1 MNDLVYSL
9 NGGLVTDQNKISTI
23 SKVDINSIQKLIRN
37 YKQDLECFGELGF
50 ELQKIAKTNKKIYFL
65 NEQQATLLLTYMKN
79 SESVRNAKKVLVF
92 AFYQMKEKLR
102 SLEQEQEKARFKSL
116 SDENQRLNSLNHHQK
131 IGYKSQLK
139 QQKEKYENKIKAL
152 KYDLENKKELSFK
165 RKLSQ
170 KELLEL
176 RKILAKDYN
185 IVCFKEWEMSL
196 FAEKIGKNSV
206 FEVVLNKLEK
216 ELNYWK
222 NYEKYEEK
230 WKKNIKEL
238 KMKLVDKLKKAYDYK
253 KELYKAEKG
262 SSSKEYHIENAEI
275 FQDFIELELLQCED
289 IERRYFL
296 MQIYRYGYQNI
307 RSLNSKLAFKAK
319 LDNDDIN
326 FIKILKEANILHA
339 LNEIYT
345 TKEVKKIAKD

>member
-131 IGYKSQLK
+131 IGYKSQLA

-152 KYDLENKKELSFK
+152 QYDLENKKELSLK
-165 RKLSQ
+165 RKLS
-170 KELLEL
+170 KEELLEL
-176 RKILAKDYN
+176 RKILARDYG
-185 IVCFKEWEMSL
+185 ILCIKEWEMSL
-196 FAEKIGKNSV
+196 VAEKIGKDTV
-206 FEVVLNKLEK
+206 FEAVLNKLEK
-216 ELNYWK
+216 ELDYWQ
-222 NYEKYEEK
+222 NYEEYEEK
-230 WKKNIKEL
+230 W
-238 KMKLVDKLKKAYDYK
+238 
-253 KELYKAEKG
+253 
-262 SSSKEYHIENAEI
+262 
-275 FQDFIELELLQCED
+275 
-289 IERRYFL
+289 R
-296 MQIYRYGYQNI
+296 
-307 RSLNSKLAFKAK
+307 
-319 LDNDDIN
+319 
-326 FIKILKEANILHA
+326 KILRR
-339 LNEIYT
+339 
-345 TKEVKKIAKD
+345 